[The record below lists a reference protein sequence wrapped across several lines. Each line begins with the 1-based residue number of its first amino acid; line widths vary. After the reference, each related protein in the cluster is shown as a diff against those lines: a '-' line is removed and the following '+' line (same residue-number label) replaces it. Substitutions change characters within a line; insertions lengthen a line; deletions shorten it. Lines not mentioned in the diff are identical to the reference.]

1 MLWHQDTLAFNSVR
15 RNNYICFLF
24 ILDIGICG
32 VGPKIS
38 WVQMFPALS
47 CHGASKSGFNVIG
60 ATTLFYLALPA
71 WEEGRIAGSRCWREV
86 FAPGCIRKWK
96 FGGAETVQRGGAG
109 VQTLAACQPSA
120 QKAAPCSR
128 PGRGRRRSGRALPR
142 FADVKSFFS
151 HFRSVTISVSLLT
164 KKKKIQV
171 PRRSAAARAA
181 QASPAPLPAMD
192 LPASEDPD
200 AQAPPPGLRTL
211 LPSRE
216 FLCSR
221 KGQLLLA
228 ESVLSFITFIC
239 YIASSAASFMMA
251 PLIEFLLALFLFFA
265 YSSKLNEKFKGI
277 YWPLSVFGFIATIVF
292 AVDFYIT
299 FNDLVTFLKQ
309 GGSENAT
316 EAQKSEDEA
325 SDSDSD

>member
-1 MLWHQDTLAFNSVR
+1 
-15 RNNYICFLF
+15 
-24 ILDIGICG
+24 
-32 VGPKIS
+32 
-38 WVQMFPALS
+38 
-47 CHGASKSGFNVIG
+47 
-60 ATTLFYLALPA
+60 
-71 WEEGRIAGSRCWREV
+71 
-86 FAPGCIRKWK
+86 
-96 FGGAETVQRGGAG
+96 
-109 VQTLAACQPSA
+109 
-120 QKAAPCSR
+120 
-128 PGRGRRRSGRALPR
+128 
-142 FADVKSFFS
+142 
-151 HFRSVTISVSLLT
+151 
-164 KKKKIQV
+164 
-171 PRRSAAARAA
+171 
-181 QASPAPLPAMD
+181 MD

-277 YWPLSVFGFIATIVF
+277 YWPLSDFLRCVTAAIIYFAISIAAVSKYSDGASKAAGVFGFIATIVF

-309 GGSENAT
+309 GSSENAT

-325 SDSDSD
+325 SGSDSD

>member
-1 MLWHQDTLAFNSVR
+1 MAAEEAVVLCSEYNIKGQAQFRTKAYPFKLNMSR
-15 RNNYICFLF
+15 
-24 ILDIGICG
+24 
-32 VGPKIS
+32 
-38 WVQMFPALS
+38 FP
-47 CHGASKSGFNVIG
+47 F
-60 ATTLFYLALPA
+60 
-71 WEEGRIAGSRCWREV
+71 
-86 FAPGCIRKWK
+86 
-96 FGGAETVQRGGAG
+96 
-109 VQTLAACQPSA
+109 PS
-120 QKAAPCSR
+120 
-128 PGRGRRRSGRALPR
+128 
-142 FADVKSFFS
+142 F
-151 HFRSVTISVSLLT
+151 

-277 YWPLSVFGFIATIVF
+277 YWPLSDFLRCVTAAIIYFAISIAAVSKYSDGASKAAGVFGFIATIVF
-292 AVDFYIT
+292 AVDFYFT